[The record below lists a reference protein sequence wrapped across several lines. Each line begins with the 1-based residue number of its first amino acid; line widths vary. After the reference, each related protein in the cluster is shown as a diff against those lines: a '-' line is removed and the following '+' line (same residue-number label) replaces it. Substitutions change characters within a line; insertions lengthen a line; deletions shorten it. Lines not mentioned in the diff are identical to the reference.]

1 MYIRD
6 NLNWM
11 KLDFEQRGKYG
22 MPKLLKQNFN
32 YIESEFI
39 PFNMVMTC
47 KEPHDKGVHFYIHDY
62 QFERFWRNPERYI
75 NILKN
80 FKYVIMPDFSLYTD
94 YPKALQIFNVYRN
107 LWLARYMQENNISVI
122 FNIACS
128 TEETNKLLLE
138 VMPKNSIVA
147 ISSVGVMKNLYHKKE
162 FERNVRQVLENVKLT
177 QLIWFGK
184 SIDKLK
190 VRKIHKV
197 KAYYSKFDITAR
209 GDV

>member
-1 MYIRD
+1 
-6 NLNWM
+6 
-11 KLDFEQRGKYG
+11 
-22 MPKLLKQNFN
+22 
-32 YIESEFI
+32 
-39 PFNMVMTC
+39 
-47 KEPHDKGVHFYIHDY
+47 
-62 QFERFWRNPERYI
+62 
-75 NILKN
+75 
-80 FKYVIMPDFSLYTD
+80 MPDFSLYTD

-128 TEETNKLLLE
+128 TEETNKLLLV

-162 FERNVRQVLENVKLT
+162 FERNVRQVLENVKPT